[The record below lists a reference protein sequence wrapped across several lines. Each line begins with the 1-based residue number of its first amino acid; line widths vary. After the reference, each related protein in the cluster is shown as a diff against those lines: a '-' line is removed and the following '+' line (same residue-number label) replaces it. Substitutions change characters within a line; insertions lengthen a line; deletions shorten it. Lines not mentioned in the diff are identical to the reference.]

1 MRADEMVIYSD
12 FDGTIASGPGMQA
25 IVCSENIEAIKSFI
39 KAGGKFGMASGRNHQ
54 SIDTL
59 IGEEIFNMPYVE
71 SNGALVYDKQTDSY
85 ISQLFL
91 DQVFKEYAY
100 DFAKRNHLFL
110 TALDKN
116 DSHRLIFNDES
127 DKIIFDYNRDLMT
140 YEDYMN
146 TDIYKVAFI
155 GDKKTIDDTLI
166 QMKDNICFKYVD
178 YDRSGDIYIEIF
190 NLAAGKWNGV
200 KKAIEYMNIKDR
212 KIVCLGD
219 HYNDVEM
226 IKNADIAICPNKAI
240 SQVKENADYIM
251 KNNLKDA
258 FEYLY
263 NL

>member
-1 MRADEMVIYSD
+1 MRADEILIYSD
-12 FDGTIASGPGMQA
+12 FDGTIASGIGTQA
-25 IVCSENIEAIKSFI
+25 SVSTDNKEAIKSFI

-54 SIDTL
+54 SIDTI
-59 IGEEIFNMPYVE
+59 IGEDIFNMPYVE
-71 SNGALVYDKQTDSY
+71 SNGAMVYDKQTDSY
-85 ISQLFL
+85 ISELSL
-91 DQVFKEYAY
+91 DRTFKEYAY
-100 DFAKRNHLFL
+100 DFAKKNQLFF
-110 TALDKN
+110 TALDKLK
-116 DSHRLIFNDES
+116 SYRLIFNDER
-127 DKIIFDYNRDLMT
+127 DKVILDFKRELLSYDDYLGKDV
-140 YEDYMN
+140 
-146 TDIYKVAFI
+146 YKVAFL
-155 GDKKTIDDTLI
+155 GDKKAIDDTLI

-178 YDRSGDIYIEIF
+178 YARSGDIYIEIY

-200 KKAIEYMNIKDR
+200 KRAIEYTNIKDR
-212 KIVCLGD
+212 KIVCIGD